1 MKKSEATAE
10 DCAKA
15 AACELFEGC
24 GQEEISAFLKESG
37 VTVLTFSGRE
47 RIPRE
52 ERRTRWGIVLS
63 GSVRL
68 YAGDESGGEMLLNVV
83 GAGQPF
89 DIASLACG
97 SGNPVRSEA
106 QAAGKCRVAFLGVP
120 EPANFTANYPRIAA
134 NVMRF
139 FCGRIGFLT
148 RKIHTL
154 SRGTAERKLADFLLS
169 EFTTDSGTP
178 EVTVKSCAELATR
191 LNLSRASLYRAF
203 GQLEQSG
210 MIARSGKTIVLTDV
224 SALQNV

>member
-148 RKIHTL
+148 RM
-154 SRGTAERKLADFLLS
+154 RGACHASESVARVPLPRLRAVGAVGHDHPQRQNHRADRRVSPPER
-169 EFTTDSGTP
+169 
-178 EVTVKSCAELATR
+178 VKSAKGFLRRR
-191 LNLSRASLYRAF
+191 LRKPPAL
-203 GQLEQSG
+203 
-210 MIARSGKTIVLTDV
+210 ITINIL
-224 SALQNV
+224 

>member
-89 DIASLACG
+89 DIASLACLGKNIRRTLAAPARSWTAIAHG
-97 SGNPVRSEA
+97 SRRKNLP
-106 QAAGKCRVAFLGVP
+106 
-120 EPANFTANYPRIAA
+120 IAA

-210 MIARSGKTIVLTDV
+210 MITRSGKTIVLTDV